1 MVEAE
6 AFQGLMGTHVRSNED
21 IMFHDSRIPRVIT
34 KRNFSNMNLKITED
48 TQNSKSDDL
57 EEGLKIASRFLNV
70 SLGSTLEHLWPETT
84 FSQIQSMTN

>member
-1 MVEAE
+1 MLFCFMTQG
-6 AFQGLMGTHVRSNED
+6 FQGLS
-21 IMFHDSRIPRVIT
+21 P
-34 KRNFSNMNLKITED
+34 KRNISNMNLKITED

-84 FSQIQSMTN
+84 FSQIQSMTS